1 MRCAVADCSPAWA
14 GPYVKPAS
22 SEGFLNAVT
31 RRRLAERTQS
41 PCRSSLEI
49 SLAAA
54 LMQVAASS
62 SNAKAGMILMMKTAK
77 SGIDAAFVE
86 KQRQRLL
93 RLRATLVAAAQ
104 AAESEEGDVKA
115 QRTGDALELE
125 DDAQG
130 LDALERDGNLV
141 VRDVERLE
149 RVDRA
154 LKKIAEGTY
163 GLSDRSGK
171 PIPQERLEAV
181 PEALYTLSEEQVLE
195 GKRS

>member
-1 MRCAVADCSPAWA
+1 
-14 GPYVKPAS
+14 
-22 SEGFLNAVT
+22 
-31 RRRLAERTQS
+31 
-41 PCRSSLEI
+41 
-49 SLAAA
+49 
-54 LMQVAASS
+54 
-62 SNAKAGMILMMKTAK
+62 MKTVK
-77 SGIDAAFVE
+77 SGIDVAFVE
-86 KQRQRLL
+86 KQRQQLL

-104 AAESEEGDVKA
+104 VAESEEGDVKT

-141 VRDVERLE
+141 VRAIERLE

-154 LKKIAEGTY
+154 LRKIEEGTY

-171 PIPQERLEAV
+171 PIPRERLEAV
-181 PEALYTLSEEQVLE
+181 PDALYTLSEEQVLE

>member
-1 MRCAVADCSPAWA
+1 VKT
-14 GPYVKPAS
+14 VKP
-22 SEGFLNAVT
+22 
-31 RRRLAERTQS
+31 
-41 PCRSSLEI
+41 
-49 SLAAA
+49 
-54 LMQVAASS
+54 
-62 SNAKAGMILMMKTAK
+62 
-77 SGIDAAFVE
+77 GIDAAFVE
-86 KQRQRLL
+86 KQRQQLL

-104 AAESEEGDVKA
+104 VAESEEGDVKT

-141 VRDVERLE
+141 VRDLERLE

-154 LKKIAEGTY
+154 LRKIEEGTY

-171 PIPQERLEAV
+171 PIPRERLEAV

-195 GKRS
+195 SKRS